1 MLDEVIAIEFGFVI
15 TSCFI
20 CVVLLARTSLVDA
33 PCKNYGANLLIYL
46 QASIKLWSMFIS
58 KAYCTLR
65 CRLVFASEEVYSD
78 VNEVA

>member
-46 QASIKLWSMFIS
+46 QASIKL
-58 KAYCTLR
+58 
-65 CRLVFASEEVYSD
+65 
-78 VNEVA
+78 